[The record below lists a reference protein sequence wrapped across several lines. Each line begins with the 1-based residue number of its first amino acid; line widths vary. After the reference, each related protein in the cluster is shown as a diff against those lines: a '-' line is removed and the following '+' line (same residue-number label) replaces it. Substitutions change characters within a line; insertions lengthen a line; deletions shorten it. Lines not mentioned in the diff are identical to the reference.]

1 MIERVTKNEER
12 LDKLIELNNELSLSI
27 DKYNSLK
34 KEIAYL
40 KKYYGSSNWLK
51 DKEYY
56 ESNNIKVKAGVL
68 SEDGVWNALEDLD
81 YLIKEM
87 NEIVSKYNK
96 KKQ

>member
-1 MIERVTKNEER
+1 MIERITKNEER

-40 KKYYGSSNWLK
+40 EKYYGSSNWLK

-56 ESNNIKVKAGVL
+56 ENNNTNVKAGVL

-81 YLIKEM
+81 YLIKEVDK
-87 NEIVSKYNK
+87 IVLNYNK